1 MTQLQVFVKLKK
13 LGNNVD
19 ITAITDSIT
28 INRIIPKSKVNS
40 KEKLATWLLSQINT
54 STVEQDVNR
63 QGILVFDYHIEQM
76 DDGEGNLVD
85 TPIIDGD
92 INRLQLPRV
101 LRRNLASS
109 LNEISSI
116 SNLNEVK
123 SALKELTKAVW
134 FLNNS

>member
-63 QGILVFDYHIEQM
+63 QGILVFDYHIEQV

-116 SNLNEVK
+116 NNLNEVK

>member
-92 INRLQLPRV
+92 ISRLQLPRV

-116 SNLNEVK
+116 NNLNEVK